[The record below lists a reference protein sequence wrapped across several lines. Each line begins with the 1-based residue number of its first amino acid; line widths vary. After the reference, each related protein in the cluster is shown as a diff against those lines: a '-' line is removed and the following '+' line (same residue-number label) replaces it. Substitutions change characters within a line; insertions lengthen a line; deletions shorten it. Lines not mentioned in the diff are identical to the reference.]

1 MDGEVLPSTPS
12 SSSNGNNQWTPQW
25 VEVWPNELWRADL
38 PPTDARCKTK
48 FAASAYVF
56 SSAQKML
63 SNERMNFFA
72 PQSSRAWTERSEP
85 GKQWAVVTAAD
96 GKVQL
101 RQVRPRKLTKPGANQ
116 SPLRSSRTTTSES
129 SEMSDWDSEDS
140 TTGNEV
146 VTRNAER
153 IATLEAQV
161 AHLLALVQNLQLA
174 PK

>member
-1 MDGEVLPSTPS
+1 MEGEVPPLTPS
-12 SSSNGNNQWTPQW
+12 ASSSNNTWTLNW

-38 PPTDARCKTK
+38 PSTHPGCKTK
-48 FAASAYVF
+48 FAARAYVY
-56 SSAQKML
+56 SGAQKMM
-63 SNERMNFFA
+63 SNEEMNFFA
-72 PQSSRAWTERSEP
+72 PQASRAWSERSEP
-85 GKQWAVVTAAD
+85 GKQWAAVIAAD

-101 RQVRPRKLTKPGANQ
+101 RQVRPRKLTKPGSNQ

-140 TTGNEV
+140 TGNEV
-146 VTRNAER
+146 VIRNAER

-161 AHLLALVQNLQLA
+161 AQLLNLVQNLQLA